1 MKYSIY
7 LAGPI
12 TGLVYKDTIG
22 WRDYVQSQIDK
33 SIITYSPMRGKS
45 IIEAKIGVGGR
56 VGDSYEE
63 LPIAT
68 SKAINTRDYF
78 DVRRVDALLVN
89 FLGAEKVS
97 IGTVMEIAWARA
109 FNKPVVCVM
118 EENNIHRH
126 SMLEYAC
133 GYIVDNL
140 DEGITLTEALLLPN
154 PKLFTPLEGEH
165 LSKINELHSNF

>member
-12 TGLVYKDTIG
+12 TGLTYKDTVG
-22 WRDYVQSQIDK
+22 WREYVKFKIDD

-45 IIEAKIGVGGR
+45 IIEAKIGIGGR
-56 VGDSYEE
+56 IGDSYEE

-89 FLGAEKVS
+89 LLGAEKVS

-109 FNKPVVCVM
+109 FNKPVVCIM
-118 EENNIHRH
+118 DENNIHRH

-140 DEGITLTEALLLPN
+140 DEGIMLIEAILLPD
-154 PKLFTPLEGEH
+154 PKVNQMVDMFEDTSEG
-165 LSKINELHSNF
+165 